1 MRWTSATEMEWNVIK
16 PNARQKSYKI
26 GCFRTDEVQSLLEI
40 AVHENWSNTIFLVL
54 SSQDYF
60 GWFHPNN
67 PNVTQ
72 SQSLDTLLLLL
83 LLALVFSWTKFF
95 LSGPY
100 LIYFFLHHIK
110 LQLFCVFLLLVPFAA
125 LSYAEWFDVL
135 LPFFS
140 ILFFLVPEITY
151 WNDTEWERAW
161 DVRDEIHV
169 RTIVLTFIIQAFFYL
184 FVKHYSSV
192 HQFKKKIVSFLST
205 LSLSA
210 EKKFERLRANVCL
223 EHHFRHKFRW
233 LHTKLTVFEKSLFH
247 ISRIKLM

>member
-110 LQLFCVFLLLVPFAA
+110 LQLFCVFLLLIPFAA

-140 ILFFLVPEITY
+140 ILFFFSTRNYILKWYRVRESLRRSW
-151 WNDTEWERAW
+151 WNSCAHNCFD
-161 DVRDEIHV
+161 
-169 RTIVLTFIIQAFFYL
+169 FYYSSIFLSLCETL
-184 FVKHYSSV
+184 FVSSSV
-192 HQFKKKIVSFLST
+192 
-205 LSLSA
+205 
-210 EKKFERLRANVCL
+210 
-223 EHHFRHKFRW
+223 
-233 LHTKLTVFEKSLFH
+233 
-247 ISRIKLM
+247 